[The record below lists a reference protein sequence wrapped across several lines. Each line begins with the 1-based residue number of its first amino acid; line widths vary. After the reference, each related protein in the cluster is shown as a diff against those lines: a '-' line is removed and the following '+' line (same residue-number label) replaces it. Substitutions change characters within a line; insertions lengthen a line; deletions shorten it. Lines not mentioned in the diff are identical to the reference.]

1 MKKNFDKRVKREESS
16 WKELEQTFQHHISC
30 KRKIVEEK
38 KNAINMFCQ
47 LEQEK

>member
-1 MKKNFDKRVKREESS
+1 MKKKFDKRVKREESS

-38 KNAINMFCQ
+38 KMQ
-47 LEQEK
+47 